1 MIVVTAASGQLGR
14 LVVQELLKSVPA
26 SQIIAGVRSPEK
38 AKDLAST
45 GVQVRELDY
54 TKPQTIQAALAGV
67 KKLLLISSNAVGS
80 RAAEHKNVIDA
91 AKKVGVELIAYTSI
105 LHADTTPMILA
116 QEHKETEAMI
126 KASGLPYVFLRNGW
140 YTENYT
146 ANIAPVLQH
155 GAVLGSAKDGKFS
168 LAARA
173 DYAAAAAKVLTLDNQ
188 AGKIYE
194 LAGDVAYT
202 LADYAAEIA
211 KQTGKT
217 IVYSDMPES
226 DYAKVLVS
234 VGLPEGF
241 ASVLA
246 DCDTGASKGALFDDS
261 KTLSKLIGRATT
273 PIAESIKAVL

>member
-14 LVVQELLKSVPA
+14 LVVKELLKSVPA
-26 SQIIAGVRSPEK
+26 AEIIAGVRSPEK

-54 TKPQTIQAALAGV
+54 TKPQTIQAALVGV

-80 RAAEHKNVIDA
+80 RAAEHKNVIEA

-126 KASGLPYVFLRNGW
+126 KASGLSYVFLRNGW

-146 ANIAPVLQH
+146 ANIAPVIQH

-211 KQTGKT
+211 KQTGKA
-217 IVYSDMPES
+217 IVYSDMPEA

-261 KTLSKLIGRATT
+261 KTLSTLIGRATT
-273 PIAESIKAVL
+273 PVADSIKAVL

>member
-26 SQIIAGVRSPEK
+26 SQIVAGVRSPEK
-38 AKDLAST
+38 AKDLAGT

-126 KASGLPYVFLRNGW
+126 KASGLSYVFLRNGW

-173 DYAAAAAKVLTLDNQ
+173 DYAAAAAKVLTLNNQ

-234 VGLPEGF
+234 FGLPAGF

-246 DCDTGASKGALFDDS
+246 DCDTAASKGALFDDS
-261 KTLSKLIGRATT
+261 KTLSKLIGRSTT
-273 PIAESIKAVL
+273 PLAESIKAVL